1 MHDSK
6 IAASRS
12 DSPTSLCAFWCCEHS
27 VMSKRIIYWP
37 VMSHEIKQFIE
48 TCDVCR
54 AYDKR
59 QPRETLISH
68 EVPDRRW
75 VKVGIDLFSY
85 RSRNYL
91 ICVDYYSSFSRLIF
105 LRTHGQQQ

>member
-1 MHDSK
+1 
-6 IAASRS
+6 
-12 DSPTSLCAFWCCEHS
+12 
-27 VMSKRIIYWP
+27 
-37 VMSHEIKQFIE
+37 MSHEIKQFIE

-68 EVPDRRW
+68 EVSDRRW

-91 ICVDYYSSFSRLIF
+91 ICMDYYSSFSRLIF